1 MKSQDQRLPP
11 LPFLPPVPRS
21 RGISKMS
28 RGERVAVATS
38 IINVSMRQNYDE
50 YGVDEV
56 RRRFIQR
63 KDCGLMQ

>member
-1 MKSQDQRLPP
+1 
-11 LPFLPPVPRS
+11 
-21 RGISKMS
+21 MS

-63 KDCGLMQ
+63 KYCGLMQ